1 MNKLNNFSNFSW
13 LKPNKTK
20 YEFAG
25 IGVSNRAQV
34 ALCGMKWASFNNKTV
49 RILYFSYNENLEQDK
64 NFCEHILKIENMS
77 K

>member
-1 MNKLNNFSNFSW
+1 MNKLNNFSNFSG

-20 YEFAG
+20 DEFAG
-25 IGVSNRAQV
+25 IGVSNGGQV
-34 ALCGMKWASFNNKTV
+34 VLCGMKWASFNNKTV